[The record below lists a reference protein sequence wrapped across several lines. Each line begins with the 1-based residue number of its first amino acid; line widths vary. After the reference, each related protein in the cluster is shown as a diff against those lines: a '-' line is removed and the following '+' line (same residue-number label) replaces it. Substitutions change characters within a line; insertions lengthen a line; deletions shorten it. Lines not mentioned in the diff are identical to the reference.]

1 MCQSV
6 CIFVVSVCVCVS
18 LFAVFSDGKLIEQT
32 EMKQQIKY
40 LANSKVR
47 RCCNCFQY
55 LFSALLQFG
64 AMTSVFLVVVVALNF
79 KISKRKSGKQ
89 NVCERKRK
97 KRNEIHTNNCE
108 NGIECFKMAEEF
120 RNAERKR
127 TLLNKTKIVCRRN
140 GMCQRSQYKTSARRQ
155 SFYLSNSFFRLL
167 FCVGCWRVFHS
178 LSLCVCV
185 FRNFLDCL
193 FSIGST

>member
-1 MCQSV
+1 MENWSNRLRWNNKLNIWRTV
-6 CIFVVSVCVCVS
+6 KYVVV
-18 LFAVFSDGKLIEQT
+18 ATVFNI
-32 EMKQQIKY
+32 
-40 LANSKVR
+40 
-47 RCCNCFQY
+47 
-55 LFSALLQFG
+55 FSALCCNSARWRLYFWLSSSHW
-64 AMTSVFLVVVVALNF
+64 TSRFPNEKAEN
-79 KISKRKSGKQ
+79 KMCATER
-89 NVCERKRK
+89 ERKRNK
-97 KRNEIHTNNCE
+97 IHTNNCE